1 MAKTRINMKFGDLLM
16 KEKVITE
23 AQLNDA
29 LETHKKEGKKVG
41 EILLEKGYVTNDEII
56 KTLEKQLGIRYVD
69 LATINVDKNVPEMI
83 SERMARRHKI
93 IPIKI
98 EDGELYL
105 AMADPLDIYA
115 MDDVSLVTGYNVK
128 PLISTDDA
136 VKEAI
141 DRYYRTGNAEEALE
155 EFDENYAMN
164 MALDQ
169 FEETAMENIKNAPV
183 VKLINTIIYQAAK
196 AGASDIHIEP
206 YEDSIRVRYRID
218 GELQNYLNIAKYIH
232 PAIVTRIKIM
242 GKMDI
247 AEKRIPQDG
256 REETNIEGYDID
268 MRISILPTV
277 HGEKIVIRLL
287 NRENSIMNKEQ
298 IGFTP
303 QNLKAFNRIIQST
316 YGIILLVGP
325 TGSGKTTTLY
335 AVLREINDTKK
346 NIITVEDPVEYH
358 IKGINHTQVNNK
370 AGLGFATA
378 LRSILRQDPDIIM
391 IGEIRDAETAQI
403 AVRASIT
410 GHLVLSTIHTN
421 DTASTV
427 ARLVDM
433 GVETYLVSSALS
445 GVVAQRLV
453 KTICQRCKESYFPD
467 AVERQLL
474 GIEEGIEVYRGAGC
488 NACNNTGYKGRTAIH
503 EVLPITSRI
512 KELVNQGANAQEIKR
527 EAISEGM
534 MTLQQSGISLVL
546 EGRTTIEEL
555 LKVTYSIE

>member
-1 MAKTRINMKFGDLLM
+1 
-16 KEKVITE
+16 
-23 AQLNDA
+23 
-29 LETHKKEGKKVG
+29 VG

-115 MDDVSLVTGYNVK
+115 MDDVSLVTSYNVK
-128 PLISTDDA
+128 PLISTDEA

-453 KTICQRCKESYFPD
+453 KTICPRCKESYFPD